1 MKMILTALASA
12 ATAAVLVIA
21 CGDDSPTHVDAAIDS
36 RADAAACDCPAAEPP
51 LAGRIMRVRG
61 LDGPLGP
68 SGGGASLATCPTGA
82 ILLSGWCDIVNDPG
96 TPPQARITTIGASP
110 TTPNTWL
117 CVWENSAFGSAV
129 VHAEAVCLL
138 PPT

>member
-12 ATAAVLVIA
+12 ATAAALVIA

-61 LDGPLGP
+61 FDDALEP
-68 SGGGASLATCPTGA
+68 SGVGVSGAACPAGA
-82 ILLSGWCDIVNDPG
+82 ILLNGWCDIVNDAG

-110 TTPNTWL
+110 TAPNTWL